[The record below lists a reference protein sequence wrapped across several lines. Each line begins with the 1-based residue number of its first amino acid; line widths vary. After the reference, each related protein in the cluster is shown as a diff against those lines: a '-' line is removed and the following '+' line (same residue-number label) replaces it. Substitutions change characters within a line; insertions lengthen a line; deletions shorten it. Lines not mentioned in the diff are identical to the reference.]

1 MAETQIRQLHQLAR
15 LYGVETAYYDVTGLR
30 QQAAPHALLAVLRT
44 LGAPV
49 EKMADVCAAIRER
62 RRKKLERRCE
72 PVAVAWDGEPLEI
85 EVRLPAPQAE
95 GLGECVLELED
106 SAVRRWTCHLAHLSE
121 TRAAQVENDHYVIKQ
136 LRLPPGLPWGYHR
149 LTLIF
154 PDGASE
160 TLVIAAPRQAYTSL
174 AGPGGK
180 TWGVF
185 LPLYALHSARSWGAG
200 DFGDLQALLDWVRE
214 QGGSL
219 VGTLP
224 LLAAFLDEPFEPSPY
239 LPVSRLF
246 WNEFYLDLTRIPEL
260 DRCPAAQDL
269 LSSPVVQHEI
279 AALRDAPLV
288 DYRRTMAVK
297 RRILEHLARCCFST
311 ESGRQADLRRWA
323 AEHPAAQDYA
333 RFRATAERQRSGWP
347 AWPDRLRTGV
357 LREEDCDPDAER
369 YHLYVQWLADEQLKS
384 LAEQARQGGPGLYLD
399 LPLGVHGG
407 GYDVWREQAAFALE
421 AGTGAPP
428 DPFFSE
434 GQNWG
439 FPPLHPEG
447 IREQGYRYYIAC
459 LRNHLRHAR
468 VLRLD
473 HVMGLHRLFW
483 IPEGLAAREGVYVR
497 YQAEEFYAILSLE
510 SHRHQAVIV
519 GEDLG
524 TVPHYV
530 RTAMSRHKINR
541 MYVLPFELT
550 GNPGRALHP
559 IPADALVSLNTHD
572 MPPFAAFWLKEP
584 AKMRSALTSF
594 LRSAGWLE
602 AKSEDPKAI
611 LRACLAYLSAG
622 PARIVLVNLEDLW
635 LETASQNV
643 PGTAGEYPSWRRKAR
658 HAFEEFSRMPEVLQ
672 ILKEIDY
679 LRRNTHQ

>member
-1 MAETQIRQLHQLAR
+1 MTETQIRQLHQLAQ
-15 LYGVETAYYDVTGLR
+15 LYGVETAYYNVTGLR
-30 QQAAPHALLAVLRT
+30 QQAAPHALLAVLRA

-49 EKMADVCAAIRER
+49 EKRADVCAAIRER

-72 PVAVAWDGEPLEI
+72 PVAVTWDGEPLEI
-85 EVRLPAPQAE
+85 EVRLPVSQA
-95 GLGECVLELED
+95 GVSAECVLELED
-106 SAVRRWTCHLAHLSE
+106 GAVRRWTCHLADLSE
-121 TRAAQVENDHYVIKQ
+121 TRAAQVEGDRYVVKQ

-149 LTLIF
+149 FTLTL
-154 PDGASE
+154 PDAASE

-185 LPLYALHSARSWGAG
+185 IPLYALHSARSWGAG
-200 DFGDLQALLDWVRE
+200 DFGDLQNLLDWVRE
-214 QGGSL
+214 RGGSL

-246 WNEFYLDLTRIPEL
+246 WNEFYLDVTRIPEL
-260 DRCPAAQDL
+260 DRCPAARDL
-269 LSSPVVQHEI
+269 LSSPAVQHEI
-279 AALRDAPLV
+279 AALRDTPLV

-297 RRILEHLARCCFST
+297 RRVLEHLSRCCFSE

-333 RFRATAERQRSGWP
+333 RFRATAEMQRSGWP
-347 AWPDRLRTGV
+347 AWPDRLRAGV
-357 LREEDCDPDAER
+357 LREEDRDPDAER

-399 LPLGVHGG
+399 LPLGVHSG
-407 GYDVWREQAAFALE
+407 GYDVWRERAAFALE
-421 AGTGAPP
+421 ASTGAPP

-439 FPPLHPEG
+439 FPPLHPER

-483 IPEGLAAREGVYVR
+483 IPEGVAAREGVYVR

-524 TVPHYV
+524 TVPHCV
-530 RTAMSRHKINR
+530 RTAMGRHKINR

-559 IPADALVSLNTHD
+559 IPADALASLNTHD
-572 MPPFAAFWLKEP
+572 MPPFAAFWSKEP
-584 AKMRSALTSF
+584 PKMRSALTSF
-594 LRSAGWLE
+594 LRSEGWLE
-602 AKSEDPKAI
+602 AENEDPKAI

-635 LETASQNV
+635 LEAASQNV
-643 PGTAGEYPSWRRKAR
+643 PGTAGEHPSWRRKAR

-672 ILKEIDY
+672 ILQEIDY
-679 LRRNTHQ
+679 LRRNTYQ